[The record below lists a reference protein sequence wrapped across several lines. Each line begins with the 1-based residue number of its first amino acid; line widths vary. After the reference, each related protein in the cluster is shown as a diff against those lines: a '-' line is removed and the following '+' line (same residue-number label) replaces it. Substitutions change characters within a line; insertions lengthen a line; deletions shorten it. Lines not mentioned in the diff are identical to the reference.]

1 MKTMQHK
8 KHEKHPNIVAIF
20 DKLYRVTIP
29 TRQIQSIEEQRMF
42 GTRAIGDRVLDN
54 ALINERTTTWISID
68 KMIDYFRD
76 GVTVGIVDPQD
87 CKRIYDAISP
97 HLSHWI
103 GHFQRGVN
111 FSNAP
116 VEDLILMDKFAATVY
131 EHAKYHFTADL
142 MTSGLSQ
149 KLSEFM
155 PLNPMNFFKSGPVLT
170 NKVKTGYEEDRL
182 AHTFNPKE
190 AQHESL
196 ADVFKRAAV
205 KLRS

>member
-1 MKTMQHK
+1 MQYK

-20 DKLYRVTIP
+20 DKLYRVSIP
-29 TRQIQSIEEQRMF
+29 TRQMQTIEEQRTF
-42 GTRAIGDRVLDN
+42 GIRAIGDKTLDN
-54 ALINERTTTWISID
+54 ALLNERTITWISID
-68 KMIDYFRD
+68 KMIDYFKE
-76 GVTVGIVDPQD
+76 GVTVGIIDPSD

-131 EHAKYHFTADL
+131 SHAKYHFTSDV

-149 KLSEFM
+149 KLSQFM

-170 NKVKTGYEEDRL
+170 NKIKTGYEEGHL
-182 AHTFNPKE
+182 KSSFNPKE
-190 AQHESL
+190 AEYESL
-196 ADVFKRAAV
+196 ADVFKRAAI
-205 KLRS
+205 KLRN

>member
-1 MKTMQHK
+1 MLHK

-29 TRQIQSIEEQRMF
+29 TRMMQTIEEQRAF
-42 GTRAIGDRVLDN
+42 GVRAIGDRTLDN

-68 KMIDYFRD
+68 RMIEYYKD
-76 GVTVGIVDPQD
+76 GVTVGIIDPAD
-87 CKRIYDAISP
+87 CKRIYEAISP

-131 EHAKYHFTADL
+131 SHAKYHFTTDL
-142 MTSGLSQ
+142 MATGVGE
-149 KLSEFM
+149 KMRTFM
-155 PLNPMNFFKSGPVLT
+155 PLNPMNFFKSGPILT
-170 NKVKTGYEEDRL
+170 NKTKTSYEADKL

-190 AQHESL
+190 AEHESL
-196 ADVFKRAAV
+196 ADVFKRAAIR
-205 KLRS
+205 LRN